1 MLGLHRESDTTFY
14 EVFEGTSSPLIEV
27 AVAEPAVSSPRDG
40 HEEKASPLEKSE
52 YRARWDRGLGFLDKV
67 LWF

>member
-1 MLGLHRESDTTFY
+1 MH

-40 HEEKASPLEKSE
+40 
-52 YRARWDRGLGFLDKV
+52 RGLRIERASRSGSSIGVFRLQFQGKA
-67 LWF
+67 